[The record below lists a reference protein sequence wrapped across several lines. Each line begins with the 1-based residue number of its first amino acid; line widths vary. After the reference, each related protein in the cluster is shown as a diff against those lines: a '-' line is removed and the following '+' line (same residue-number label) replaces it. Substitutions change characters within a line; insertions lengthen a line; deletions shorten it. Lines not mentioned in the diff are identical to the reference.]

1 MKLPASAMKSMMD
14 LVVASLPY
22 EDRIQPKS
30 NEAILTQNI
39 IDELSK
45 CGPEFQ
51 SMTGFFNMIIKKMDS
66 CPIQQKAA
74 KDLFVK
80 VNELIEGS
88 GIKG

>member
-1 MKLPASAMKSMMD
+1 MKIPASAMKSMMD
-14 LVVASLPY
+14 MVIAALPY
-22 EDRIQPKS
+22 EERIQPKS
-30 NEAILTQNI
+30 NEAVLTQNI

-45 CGPEFQ
+45 YGPEFQ

-74 KDLFVK
+74 KELFIK
-80 VNELIEGS
+80 VNRLIEDS

>member
-1 MKLPASAMKSMMD
+1 MKIPASAMKSMMEM
-14 LVVASLPY
+14 VVAALPY
-22 EDRIQPKS
+22 EDRIQPESK
-30 NEAILTQNI
+30 EAVLTQNI

-66 CPIQQKAA
+66 CGIQQKAA
-74 KDLFVK
+74 KELFIK
-80 VNELIEGS
+80 VNSLIEES